1 MHFLVSRHLSFRPQR
16 AIHLWLRSRLFLY
29 RLVILSLPR
38 ASQRGEAK
46 NRTAEMLHFVQ
57 HDKESADL
65 DLALD
70 MWFLSRRG
78 ATSSEAAQIPS
89 TT

>member
-65 DLALD
+65 DLARF
-70 MWFLSRRG
+70 FLSQEQENPHAR
-78 ATSSEAAQIPS
+78 
-89 TT
+89 